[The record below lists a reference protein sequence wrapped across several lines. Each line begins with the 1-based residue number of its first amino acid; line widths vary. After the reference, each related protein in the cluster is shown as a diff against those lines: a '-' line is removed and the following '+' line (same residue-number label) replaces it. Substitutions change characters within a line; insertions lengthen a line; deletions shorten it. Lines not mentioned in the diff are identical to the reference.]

1 MIVNSKEEALKE
13 PLSLYD
19 FLISK
24 EYDLSKIAIE
34 LNKQIVSKKDYE
46 NTILK
51 DSDSLEIVWFV
62 GGG

>member
-1 MIVNSKEEALKE
+1 MVVNSKKETLKE
-13 PLSLYD
+13 SLSLYD

-24 EYDLSKIAIE
+24 DYDLSKIAIE
-34 LNKQIVSKKDYE
+34 LNKQIVSKKDYK

>member
-24 EYDLSKIAIE
+24 DYDLSKIAIE

>member
-1 MIVNSKEEALKE
+1 MGLDKFYTKPEVAKEC
-13 PLSLYD
+13 YD

-34 LNKQIVSKKDYE
+34 LNIQIGSKKDYE
-46 NTILK
+46 YTILK